1 MMMLKVPVLIISAL
15 VLILVVATIFK
26 QYQRKILWSAAI
38 VLFVGTLLLVGFGVI
53 DPVGETHPNLPAL
66 TGIIMALVGAA
77 ALAITA
83 EKLHSR
89 NKGKQNEKISESQLY
104 EQATPDAERVVL
116 PERLD
121 TELART
127 VFARTL
133 EAGFMEEN
141 GAHYKWKLSKALL
154 AYMCGRIY
162 CGDRPD
168 YIEMEEKSFWKYG
181 SSGFFPD
188 AELSSLFGQSELGQ
202 SRQNRKDMVVP
213 QKSQQIDKLFE

>member
-1 MMMLKVPVLIISAL
+1 MMLKVPVLIISAL
-15 VLILVVATIFK
+15 VLILVVATVFK
-26 QYQRKILWSAAI
+26 RYQRKILWSAAI
-38 VLFVGTLLLVGFGVI
+38 VLFVGTLLLIGFGVI
-53 DPVGETHPNLPAL
+53 DPVGETRPNLPAL

-77 ALAITA
+77 ALASTA

-89 NKGKQNEKISESQLY
+89 NKGKQNEKTAQAPLDEQTSSLAES
-104 EQATPDAERVVL
+104 VVL

-121 TELART
+121 IELARK
-127 VFARTL
+127 VFARAI

-162 CGDRPD
+162 CGDRPEYSD
-168 YIEMEEKSFWKYG
+168 TEEKSFWKYG

-188 AELSSLFGQSELGQ
+188 AELSALFRQSELGQ
-202 SRQNRKDMVVP
+202 SRQNRKDLAVP
-213 QKSQQIDKLFE
+213 QKSHKIDKLFE

>member
-26 QYQRKILWSAAI
+26 RHQRKILWSAAI
-38 VLFVGTLLLVGFGVI
+38 VLFVGTLLLIGVGVI
-53 DPVGETHPNLPAL
+53 DPVGGTRPNLPAL

-77 ALAITA
+77 ALASTA

-89 NKGKQNEKISESQLY
+89 NKGKQNEKIVQGPLY
-104 EQATPDAERVVL
+104 EQASPEAERVVL

-121 TELART
+121 TELARK
-127 VFARTL
+127 VFAHAI

-162 CGDRPD
+162 CGDRPEYSD
-168 YIEMEEKSFWKYG
+168 ADEKSFWKYG

-188 AELSSLFGQSELGQ
+188 AELSALFGQSELGQ
-202 SRQNRKDMVVP
+202 SRQNRKDLTVP
-213 QKSQQIDKLFE
+213 QKSHKIDKLFE

>member
-1 MMMLKVPVLIISAL
+1 MMLKVPVLIISAL

-26 QYQRKILWSAAI
+26 RHQRKILWSAAI
-38 VLFVGTLLLVGFGVI
+38 VLFVGTLLLIGIGVI
-53 DPVGETHPNLPAL
+53 DPVGETRPNLPAL

-77 ALAITA
+77 ALASTA
-83 EKLHSR
+83 EKLNSR
-89 NKGKQNEKISESQLY
+89 NKGKQKEKTAQSPLY
-104 EQATPDAERVVL
+104 EQTAPQAERVVL

-127 VFARTL
+127 VFARAL

-141 GAHYKWKLSKALL
+141 GAHYKWELSKALL

-162 CGDRPD
+162 CGDKPE
-168 YIEMEEKSFWKYG
+168 YSEMDEKSFWKYG

-188 AELSSLFGQSELGQ
+188 AELSALFEQSELGQ

-213 QKSQQIDKLFE
+213 QKSHKIDKLFE

>member
-1 MMMLKVPVLIISAL
+1 MMLKVPVLIISAL
-15 VLILVVATIFK
+15 VLILVAATVFK

-38 VLFVGTLLLVGFGVI
+38 VLFVGTLLLIGLGVI
-53 DPVGETHPNLPAL
+53 GPVGETRPNLPAL

-77 ALAITA
+77 ALASTA

-89 NKGKQNEKISESQLY
+89 NKGKQNEKIAQAPLY
-104 EQATPDAERVVL
+104 AQASNEAERVIL
-116 PERLD
+116 TERLD
-121 TELART
+121 TELARKI
-127 VFARTL
+127 FARAI

-162 CGDRPD
+162 CGDKPEYSD
-168 YIEMEEKSFWKYG
+168 SDEKSFWKYG

-188 AELSSLFGQSELGQ
+188 AELSALFGQSELGQ
-202 SRQNRKDMVVP
+202 SRQNRKDLAVP
-213 QKSQQIDKLFE
+213 QKSHKIDKLFE